1 MVQVAIVSSG
11 QNTGSKPVQDPKM
24 GGFVVLLALMAAIGG
39 LLFGYDTGVV
49 SSAMLYIPDDPEI
62 GSLNNIFKGLIVS
75 ITPGMAGIGSII
87 AGPTSDAFGRKKTIM
102 VSSGL
107 FTIGAVVCA
116 AAINRYF
123 LLIGRI
129 ILGLAIGIASMI
141 VPIYVSEVSPAHVRG
156 RLITSFQLMIT
167 FGLVFSNI
175 AAGGFSYIN
184 PTRIGWRLMVGFAGV
199 PSLIQLMGFLFLPES
214 PRYLVNQGRD
224 NEAKKVLDRIYN
236 GQDDWVKYEMDEI
249 KASHKEER
257 KAKLEHEGDVTLMRV
272 LKTPH
277 VRKAL
282 MIGSLLQMFQQLGGI
297 NTLMYYTGTII
308 RSTGIKDKHTTI
320 WIACGISSLKLTT
333 TFIPLYLIERIGRRV
348 MLLISIGV
356 VIISQLLMGAGFLLI
371 NKDSAALSS
380 ADYINGFSPNDSFY
394 LAHNPSWNK
403 TLDTCMAASNC
414 DSCVTMEKC
423 GYCDWS
429 KSSNDTKISG
439 QCLPVH
445 INDNTLSQIG
455 VCSSTN
461 NLNENGGS
469 FSWANAYC
477 KTKYTVIPIVIMVF
491 YLIGFSSGY
500 GPVPWVFNA
509 EVYPLWARSTCVSFT
524 TFINWTF
531 NLIISL
537 TFLTLT
543 EAVTKYGAFF
553 LYAAITL
560 VGFVVFFAL
569 VPETRGVPI
578 EEVEM
583 LFMSKAKRREMKMQL
598 ERNNGRK
605 EGGVTEKADESH
617 SYASSEE
624 RSTN

>member
-1 MVQVAIVSSG
+1 M
-11 QNTGSKPVQDPKM
+11 T
-24 GGFVVLLALMAAIGG
+24 
-39 LLFGYDTGVV
+39 
-49 SSAMLYIPDDPEI
+49 SSA
-62 GSLNNIFKGLIVS
+62 
-75 ITPGMAGIGSII
+75 
-87 AGPTSDAFGRKKTIM
+87 
-102 VSSGL
+102 L
-107 FTIGAVVCA
+107 FTFGTLVCA

-141 VPIYVSEVSPAHVRG
+141 VPIYVSEVSPAQIRG

-199 PSLIQLMGFLFLPES
+199 PSLIQLIGFLFLPES

-236 GQDDWVKYEMDEI
+236 GQDDWVKYEMDKI

-257 KAKLEHEGDVTLMRV
+257 KAKLEHKGDVTLMRV

-356 VIISQLLMGAGFLLI
+356 VIISQLLMGGGFLLI

-380 ADYINGFSPNDSFY
+380 ADYINGFSLNDSFY

-403 TLDTCMAASNC
+403 TLDACMAAS
-414 DSCVTMEKC
+414 
-423 GYCDWS
+423 
-429 KSSNDTKISG
+429 
-439 QCLPVH
+439 
-445 INDNTLSQIG
+445 
-455 VCSSTN
+455 
-461 NLNENGGS
+461 
-469 FSWANAYC
+469 
-477 KTKYTVIPIVIMVF
+477 
-491 YLIGFSSGY
+491 
-500 GPVPWVFNA
+500 
-509 EVYPLWARSTCVSFT
+509 
-524 TFINWTF
+524 
-531 NLIISL
+531 
-537 TFLTLT
+537 
-543 EAVTKYGAFF
+543 
-553 LYAAITL
+553 
-560 VGFVVFFAL
+560 
-569 VPETRGVPI
+569 
-578 EEVEM
+578 
-583 LFMSKAKRREMKMQL
+583 
-598 ERNNGRK
+598 
-605 EGGVTEKADESH
+605 
-617 SYASSEE
+617 
-624 RSTN
+624 